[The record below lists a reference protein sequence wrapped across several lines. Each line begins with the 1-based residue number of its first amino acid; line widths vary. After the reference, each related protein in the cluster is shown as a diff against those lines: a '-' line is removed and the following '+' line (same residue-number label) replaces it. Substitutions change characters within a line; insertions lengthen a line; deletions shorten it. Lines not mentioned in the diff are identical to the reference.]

1 MANTF
6 APMRTPI
13 QAILIAITFALAF
26 ASCKRGNDI
35 PVLTVSPGTPVIA
48 VTSGNVIAFRITGT
62 SDKSSLS
69 RLLITSKRDNDF
81 TQTVIDT
88 ALSGSAFSMDWEF
101 LAPHATA
108 AYSNKIT
115 FELFEED
122 GDKMST
128 RRTLS
133 VTLGAILLTETTGHQ
148 FYSRNSATQ
157 GESAFDLEERVP
169 VLYTVDSARRDI
181 QDNPASSSD
190 TQLSRS
196 WVSPAG
202 GRMVRFNGFDYAN
215 ATNVSVRNAFN
226 SGVPA
231 EELNNIAVNDIIIV
245 RLGSLPAN
253 VSHYA
258 LIRIT
263 DILDVDGTADDDRY
277 TFNLKWAVFT
287 E

>member
-1 MANTF
+1 
-6 APMRTPI
+6 MRTSSI
-13 QAILIAITFALAF
+13 GALAALCFALAF
-26 ASCKRGNDI
+26 SACKRGNDI
-35 PVLTVSPGTPVIA
+35 PVLTVSPSSPVIA
-48 VTSGNVIAFRITGT
+48 VTSGNVVAFRILGS

-69 RLLITSKRDNDF
+69 RLTITSKRDNDF
-81 TQTVIDT
+81 TVTVVDT
-88 ALSGSAFSMDWEF
+88 SLSGSAFSWDWEYEV
-101 LAPHATA
+101 PHAAA
-108 AYSNKIT
+108 AYSTKLT
-115 FELFEED
+115 FDLYEED
-122 GDKMST
+122 GDRMSA

-133 VTLGAILLTETTGHQ
+133 VSLGATLLTETTGHQ
-148 FYSRNSATQ
+148 LYSRNSAIQ

-169 VLYTVDSARRDI
+169 VLYTVDSTRRDI
-181 QDNPASSSD
+181 QDNPASASD

-196 WVSPAG
+196 WISPAG

-226 SGVPA
+226 SGVPL
-231 EELNNIAVNDIIIV
+231 EEMSSIAVNDIIIV

-263 DILDVDGTADDDRY
+263 DILDVDGTADNDRY